1 MTTDNVIVYS
11 TPTWPH
17 CTHVKEFLSQKG
29 VSYREYNVA
38 SDTKARD
45 EMLAK
50 SGKMSVPTIVVGNQ
64 VVVGFDRAK
73 LEQLLH

>member
-1 MTTDNVIVYS
+1 
-11 TPTWPH
+11 
-17 CTHVKEFLSQKG
+17 VKEFLSQKG
-29 VSYREYNVA
+29 VSYREFNVA

-50 SGKMSVPTIVVGNQ
+50 SGKMAVPTIVVGNQ
-64 VVVGFDRAK
+64 VVVGFDRSK

>member
-1 MTTDNVIVYS
+1 M
-11 TPTWPH
+11 
-17 CTHVKEFLSQKG
+17 KEFLSQKG

>member
-1 MTTDNVIVYS
+1 M
-11 TPTWPH
+11 
-17 CTHVKEFLSQKG
+17 
-29 VSYREYNVA
+29 A

-50 SGKMSVPTIVVGNQ
+50 SGKMAVPTIVIGNQ
-64 VVVGFDRAK
+64 VVVGFDRAR